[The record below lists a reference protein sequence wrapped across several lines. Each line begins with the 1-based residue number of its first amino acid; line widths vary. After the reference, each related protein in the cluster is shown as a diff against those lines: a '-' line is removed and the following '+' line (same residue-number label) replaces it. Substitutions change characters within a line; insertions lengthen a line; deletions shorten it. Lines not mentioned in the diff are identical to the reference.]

1 MSKKVVAIIPARSGS
16 KSIKDKNIINL
27 LNKPLLAWSI
37 EHCLM
42 SKQIDEVY
50 LSTDSR
56 DYARIAFR
64 HGLRNIILRPK
75 KISKDQSPDIDF
87 IIHAI
92 KYLKLKNEIIA
103 HIRPTTPTRKL
114 NILDKIISTFK
125 RKKRYTSLRSVHE
138 ESETSYKS
146 FEIKNNKLKSLKNLN
161 LSIDELNMP
170 RQAFNKTYIANGY
183 LDLYKTEYVLKNK
196 KLFGK
201 NVLPYITPFTP
212 ELDTKEQINILKIYA
227 KNKNFKQEH

>member
-92 KYLKLKNEIIA
+92 KYLKLKN
-103 HIRPTTPTRKL
+103 
-114 NILDKIISTFK
+114 
-125 RKKRYTSLRSVHE
+125 
-138 ESETSYKS
+138 
-146 FEIKNNKLKSLKNLN
+146 
-161 LSIDELNMP
+161 
-170 RQAFNKTYIANGY
+170 
-183 LDLYKTEYVLKNK
+183 
-196 KLFGK
+196 
-201 NVLPYITPFTP
+201 
-212 ELDTKEQINILKIYA
+212 
-227 KNKNFKQEH
+227 